1 MKINEKK
8 YYDKKKNWNFNNFDI
23 ISEKLTDWD
32 MYDILNN
39 LSNEN
44 SILISKYEKL
54 PDNYKNHVN
63 GYIDGLL
70 DKNK

>member
-1 MKINEKK
+1 MKINEKN

-44 SILISKYEKL
+44 SKILDIGTGGGEQ
-54 PDNYKNHVN
+54 
-63 GYIDGLL
+63 LL
-70 DKNK
+70 EHFPCVKQIIQVR